1 MKRTRRFL
9 VMILCTFALL
19 GTVGCGNNSA
29 DNAADQTM
37 QDKNGTN
44 RKENGNVNDATAGNG
59 NGVMDDA
66 VDDVTE
72 RFTTGKMECKKEK
85 THVLH
90 KLNIS
95 EILHFTRRCYDETC
109 KNEM

>member
-1 MKRTRRFL
+1 MRISAFAYALEKAPRNTLKKEYSGEPFSMGNLVGISCGEKDPLGRIALRR
-9 VMILCTFALL
+9 
-19 GTVGCGNNSA
+19 
-29 DNAADQTM
+29 
-37 QDKNGTN
+37 KNVPLA
-44 RKENGNVNDATAGNG
+44 R
-59 NGVMDDA
+59 
-66 VDDVTE
+66 DVTE